1 MKEMNRRLE
10 EKKEQV
16 ALKISLGAGILFV
29 LVELLVAIL
38 SKSQAVLMD
47 SVYDTS
53 ELVMILFSL
62 KLVPLL
68 YKPVSEKQP
77 YGYSQVESL
86 FIAIKGFVLVSVTV
100 ALIVNNVQIMF
111 HGGRD
116 VQFLPIAYFELFAT
130 VLGGAVMLI
139 LRRMNRLANSPI
151 LRTEIMEWTIDA
163 VASFGMALAFFLPAL
178 IHHPWLERMLPYL
191 DQVIAIFLS
200 FFVLPLPIRAVVTAM
215 IDIFLM
221 APEEETMRIIKEK
234 CEPILTYYGLEE
246 ATYDVVRTGRKVWIS
261 IYILPMDE
269 FISVTLYSKVQ
280 DLLEVSLAEEF
291 NDFYIELLPDIL

>member
-1 MKEMNRRLE
+1 MNRRLE

-151 LRTEIMEWTIDA
+151 LRTEIM

-215 IDIFLM
+215 RDIFLM

>member
-1 MKEMNRRLE
+1 MNRRLE

-68 YKPVSEKQP
+68 YKPVSEKRP

-215 IDIFLM
+215 RDIFLM

>member
-151 LRTEIMEWTIDA
+151 LRTEIMERTWIISDIPQRMGGCTSWNRPA
-163 VASFGMALAFFLPAL
+163 CCRSAGLLQKRKRRLPQFFLPCVC
-178 IHHPWLERMLPYL
+178 PTRGR
-191 DQVIAIFLS
+191 F
-200 FFVLPLPIRAVVTAM
+200 
-215 IDIFLM
+215 
-221 APEEETMRIIKEK
+221 MRQ
-234 CEPILTYYGLEE
+234 
-246 ATYDVVRTGRKVWIS
+246 RIS
-261 IYILPMDE
+261 ILR
-269 FISVTLYSKVQ
+269 
-280 DLLEVSLAEEF
+280 
-291 NDFYIELLPDIL
+291 

>member
-1 MKEMNRRLE
+1 MNRRLE

-16 ALKISLGAGILFV
+16 ALKISLGAG
-29 LVELLVAIL
+29 IL

-215 IDIFLM
+215 RDIFLM

>member
-1 MKEMNRRLE
+1 MNRRLE

-215 IDIFLM
+215 RDIFLM

-291 NDFYIELLPDIL
+291 NDFYIEFLPDIL

>member
-1 MKEMNRRLE
+1 MNRRLE

-116 VQFLPIAYFELFAT
+116 VQFLPLAYFELFAT

-215 IDIFLM
+215 RDIFLM

>member
-1 MKEMNRRLE
+1 MNRRLE

-86 FIAIKGFVLVSVTV
+86 FIAIKGFVLVSV

-215 IDIFLM
+215 RDIFLM

>member
-1 MKEMNRRLE
+1 MNRRLE

-215 IDIFLM
+215 RDIFLM
-221 APEEETMRIIKEK
+221 APEEETVRIIKEK

>member
-1 MKEMNRRLE
+1 MNRRLE
-10 EKKEQV
+10 KKKEQV

-200 FFVLPLPIRAVVTAM
+200 FFVLPLPIRAFVTAM
-215 IDIFLM
+215 RDIFLM

>member
-1 MKEMNRRLE
+1 MNRRLE

-163 VASFGMALAFFLPAL
+163 VASFGMALAFFLLAL

-215 IDIFLM
+215 RDIFLM

>member
-1 MKEMNRRLE
+1 MNRRLE

-68 YKPVSEKQP
+68 YIPVSETQP

-215 IDIFLM
+215 RDIFLM

>member
-1 MKEMNRRLE
+1 MNRRLE

-62 KLVPLL
+62 KLVPFL

-215 IDIFLM
+215 RDIFLM

-246 ATYDVVRTGRKVWIS
+246 ATYDVVRTGRKLWIS

>member
-215 IDIFLM
+215 RDIFLM

-291 NDFYIELLPDIL
+291 NDFYIELLTDIL

>member
-215 IDIFLM
+215 RDIFLM

-234 CEPILTYYGLEE
+234 CGPILTYYGLEE

>member
-1 MKEMNRRLE
+1 MNRYLA
-10 EKKEQV
+10 EKKEQI
-16 ALKISLGAGILFV
+16 ALKISLGASLLFV
-29 LVELLVAIL
+29 LVELLVAVL

-47 SVYDTS
+47 SIYDAS
-53 ELVMILFSL
+53 ELVMVLFSL
-62 KLVPLL
+62 NLVPLL

-130 VLGGAVMLI
+130 FLGAVVMLI
-139 LRRMNRLANSPI
+139 LKRMNRSFNSPI
-151 LRTEIMEWTIDA
+151 LKTEIMEWTIDTI
-163 VASFGMALAFFLPAL
+163 ASLGMALAFFIPTV

-200 FFVLPLPIRAVVTAM
+200 VFVLPLPIRAVVTAM
-215 IDIFLM
+215 RDIFLM
-221 APEEETMRIIKEK
+221 APEEETMHIIKER
-234 CEPILTYYGLEE
+234 CEPILSYYGLEE

-261 IYILPMDE
+261 IYILPTGE

-280 DLLEVSLAEEF
+280 DLLEVSLAEDF

>member
-1 MKEMNRRLE
+1 MNRRLE

-200 FFVLPLPIRAVVTAM
+200 FFVLPQPIRAVVTAM
-215 IDIFLM
+215 RDIFLM

>member
-215 IDIFLM
+215 RDIFLM

-280 DLLEVSLAEEF
+280 DLLEVSLSEEF

>member
-200 FFVLPLPIRAVVTAM
+200 FFVLPQPIRAVVTAM
-215 IDIFLM
+215 RDIFLM

>member
-215 IDIFLM
+215 RDIFLM

>member
-1 MKEMNRRLE
+1 
-10 EKKEQV
+10 
-16 ALKISLGAGILFV
+16 
-29 LVELLVAIL
+29 
-38 SKSQAVLMD
+38 
-47 SVYDTS
+47 
-53 ELVMILFSL
+53 
-62 KLVPLL
+62 
-68 YKPVSEKQP
+68 
-77 YGYSQVESL
+77 
-86 FIAIKGFVLVSVTV
+86 
-100 ALIVNNVQIMF
+100 
-111 HGGRD
+111 
-116 VQFLPIAYFELFAT
+116 
-130 VLGGAVMLI
+130 
-139 LRRMNRLANSPI
+139 
-151 LRTEIMEWTIDA
+151 
-163 VASFGMALAFFLPAL
+163 
-178 IHHPWLERMLPYL
+178 MLPYL

-215 IDIFLM
+215 RDIFLM

>member
-1 MKEMNRRLE
+1 MNRRLE

-29 LVELLVAIL
+29 IVELLVAIL

-77 YGYSQVESL
+77 YAYSQVESL

-215 IDIFLM
+215 RDIFLM

>member
-1 MKEMNRRLE
+1 VKEMNRRLE

-215 IDIFLM
+215 RDIFLM

>member
-215 IDIFLM
+215 RDIFLM

-246 ATYDVVRTGRKVWIS
+246 ATYDVVSTGRKVWIS

>member
-1 MKEMNRRLE
+1 MNRRLE

-215 IDIFLM
+215 RDIFLM

-280 DLLEVSLAEEF
+280 DWRFHWRKSSTIFILSYCQI
-291 NDFYIELLPDIL
+291 FYK

>member
-1 MKEMNRRLE
+1 MNRRLE

-163 VASFGMALAFFLPAL
+163 VASFGMALAFFFFLL

-215 IDIFLM
+215 RDIFLM

>member
-1 MKEMNRRLE
+1 MNRRLE

-16 ALKISLGAGILFV
+16 ALKISLGAGILFE

-215 IDIFLM
+215 RDIFLM

>member
-200 FFVLPLPIRAVVTAM
+200 FFVLPRPIRAVVTAM
-215 IDIFLM
+215 RDIFLM

>member
-1 MKEMNRRLE
+1 MNRRLE

-200 FFVLPLPIRAVVTAM
+200 FFVLGHW
-215 IDIFLM
+215 IFSNVL
-221 APEEETMRIIKEK
+221 
-234 CEPILTYYGLEE
+234 LFF
-246 ATYDVVRTGRKVWIS
+246 RKI
-261 IYILPMDE
+261 
-269 FISVTLYSKVQ
+269 
-280 DLLEVSLAEEF
+280 
-291 NDFYIELLPDIL
+291 

>member
-1 MKEMNRRLE
+1 MNRRLE

-215 IDIFLM
+215 RDIFLM

>member
-215 IDIFLM
+215 RDIFLM

-280 DLLEVSLAEEF
+280 DLLDVSLAEEF

>member
-1 MKEMNRRLE
+1 MNRRLE

-215 IDIFLM
+215 RDIFLM
-221 APEEETMRIIKEK
+221 APEEETMRNNKEK

>member
-1 MKEMNRRLE
+1 MNRRLE

-200 FFVLPLPIRAVVTAM
+200 FFVFPLPIRAVVTAM
-215 IDIFLM
+215 RDIFLM

>member
-1 MKEMNRRLE
+1 MNRRLE

-47 SVYDTS
+47 SVYDKS

-215 IDIFLM
+215 RDIFLM

-291 NDFYIELLPDIL
+291 NDFYIEFLPDIL

>member
-215 IDIFLM
+215 RDIFLM

-291 NDFYIELLPDIL
+291 NDFYIEFLPDIL